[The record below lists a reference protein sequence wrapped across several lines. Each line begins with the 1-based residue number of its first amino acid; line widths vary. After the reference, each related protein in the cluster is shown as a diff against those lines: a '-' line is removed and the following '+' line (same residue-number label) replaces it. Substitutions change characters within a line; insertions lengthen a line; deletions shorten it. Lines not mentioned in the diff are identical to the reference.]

1 MLTGQISQVNEISY
15 RDLALVLL
23 LASFF
28 TAFPMLESVK
38 LMKYISPFTLILT
51 VNLEPVYGIILAYF
65 IFGDSEQMSPVFY
78 GASLVMIL
86 AIIANGII
94 KSRKMAKKAEI

>member
-1 MLTGQISQVNEISY
+1 
-15 RDLALVLL
+15 
-23 LASFF
+23 
-28 TAFPMLESVK
+28 MLESVK

-94 KSRKMAKKAEI
+94 KSRKMAKKAEF